1 MQLHFK
7 KSATACNYSFGPSWN
22 FPNATAAL
30 QIAVKTALL
39 GGFKQTE
46 HNYLQHAKKTDDCS
60 GSTVWS
66 SVANPKTRDSLPLN
80 RGLHND
86 SFWTGWANAAS
97 TLYGE
102 LSFDCMGK
110 GFPFL
115 IWKVL
120 IICHFATQAATPVQ
134 CYVLDLILPSKAIPI
149 KHDTRPS
156 RRKGMHLCISLQ
168 FRRTLLSRT
177 LWYIPWHL
185 VLEGYPFHRKG

>member
-7 KSATACNYSFGPSWN
+7 KSATACNYSFRPSWN

-66 SVANPKTRDSLPLN
+66 SVHTPTICGKSKDQRQFASQPRPAQWQFLDRMSKCGFDSLWRTVL
-80 RGLHND
+80 RLR
-86 SFWTGWANAAS
+86 
-97 TLYGE
+97 Y
-102 LSFDCMGK
+102 GK
-110 GFPFL
+110 GFSFFL
-115 IWKVL
+115 IWRVL

-134 CYVLDLILPSKAIPI
+134 CYVLDLILPSK
-149 KHDTRPS
+149 PS
-156 RRKGMHLCISLQ
+156 Q
-168 FRRTLLSRT
+168 
-177 LWYIPWHL
+177 
-185 VLEGYPFHRKG
+185 